1 MNSRCPR
8 KKGKQTQREENK
20 KKRAELIGKEDYT
33 VLSSCN

>member
-1 MNSRCPR
+1 MNSRCPK

-20 KKRAELIGKEDYT
+20 KKRAELIGKEDSP